1 MKKILVTGANGQ
13 LGQCLQKISSQFEEF
28 EFIFTDSET
37 LDITNKEEVND
48 FFWQNAPDFCINA
61 AAYTAVDLAETDI
74 EKAFLVNADGAEN
87 LAEACAEN
95 NAQFIHVSTDY
106 VFDGENN
113 LAYTEEDFTNP
124 LGVYGA
130 SKLAGDELALE
141 VNPCS
146 VILRTS
152 WVYSEFGKNF
162 VKTML
167 NLFATK
173 DELNIVADQ
182 FGQPTY
188 ANDLAE
194 AIMKIIKSEKITPG
208 IFNFSNLGRISWFDF
223 AEKIAE
229 LSEAKIKLN
238 AIETSQYPT
247 PAKRPK
253 NSVLDLDKISKTY
266 AVPLKPWEESLED
279 CVQILQNN
287 SNEKNLIHIY
297 SII

>member
-74 EKAFLVNADGAEN
+74 EKAFLVNADGTEN

-167 NLFATK
+167 NLFAAK
-173 DELNIVADQ
+173 EELNIVADQ
-182 FGQPTY
+182 FGQPTN

-229 LSEAKIKLN
+229 LSDAKIKLN

-253 NSVLDLDKISKTY
+253 NSVLDLEKISKTY
-266 AVPLKPWEESLED
+266 AIQLKPWEESLED

-287 SNEKNLIHIY
+287 
-297 SII
+297 

>member
-173 DELNIVADQ
+173 EELSIVADQ
-182 FGQPTY
+182 FGQPTN

-266 AVPLKPWEESLED
+266 AVPLKPWEESIED

-287 SNEKNLIHIY
+287 
-297 SII
+297 

>member
-61 AAYTAVDLAETDI
+61 AAYTAVDLAETDV
-74 EKAFLVNADGAEN
+74 EKAFLVNADGTEN

-113 LAYTEEDFTNP
+113 LSYTEEDFTNP

-173 DELNIVADQ
+173 EELSIVADQ
-182 FGQPTY
+182 FGQPTN

-229 LSEAKIKLN
+229 LSDAKIKLN

-266 AVPLKPWEESLED
+266 AVQLKPWEESLEG

-287 SNEKNLIHIY
+287 
-297 SII
+297 

>member
-37 LDITNKEEVND
+37 LDITIKEEVND

-61 AAYTAVDLAETDI
+61 AAYTAVDLAETDV

-87 LAEACAEN
+87 LAEACSEN

-182 FGQPTY
+182 FGQPTN

-194 AIMKIIKSEKITPG
+194 TIMKIIKSEKITPG

-266 AVPLKPWEESLED
+266 AIQLKPWEESLEE

-287 SNEKNLIHIY
+287 
-297 SII
+297 

>member
-173 DELNIVADQ
+173 EELSIVADQ
-182 FGQPTY
+182 FGQPTN

-229 LSEAKIKLN
+229 LSDAKIKLN

-266 AVPLKPWEESLED
+266 AIQLKPWEESIED

-287 SNEKNLIHIY
+287 
-297 SII
+297 

>member
-61 AAYTAVDLAETDI
+61 AAYTAVDLAETDV

-87 LAEACAEN
+87 LAEACSEN

-173 DELNIVADQ
+173 EELSIVADQ
-182 FGQPTY
+182 FGQPTN

-229 LSEAKIKLN
+229 LSDAKIKLN

-287 SNEKNLIHIY
+287 
-297 SII
+297 

>member
-74 EKAFLVNADGAEN
+74 EKAFLVNADGTEN

-167 NLFATK
+167 SLFATK

-182 FGQPTY
+182 FGQPTN

-287 SNEKNLIHIY
+287 
-297 SII
+297 

>member
-74 EKAFLVNADGAEN
+74 EKAFLVNADGTEN

-167 NLFATK
+167 NFFATK
-173 DELNIVADQ
+173 EELNIVADQ
-182 FGQPTY
+182 FGQPTN

-266 AVPLKPWEESLED
+266 AIQLKPWEESLED

-287 SNEKNLIHIY
+287 
-297 SII
+297 

>member
-28 EFIFTDSET
+28 DFIFTDSET

-61 AAYTAVDLAETDI
+61 AAYTAVDLAETEV
-74 EKAFLVNADGAEN
+74 EKAFLVNADGTEN

-182 FGQPTY
+182 FGQPTN

-229 LSEAKIKLN
+229 LSDAKIKLN

-266 AVPLKPWEESLED
+266 AIQLKPWEESLED

-287 SNEKNLIHIY
+287 
-297 SII
+297 

>member
-74 EKAFLVNADGAEN
+74 EKAFLVNADGTEN

-173 DELNIVADQ
+173 EELNIVADQ
-182 FGQPTY
+182 FGQPTN

-266 AVPLKPWEESLED
+266 GVQLKPWEESLED
-279 CVQILQNN
+279 CIQILQNN
-287 SNEKNLIHIY
+287 
-297 SII
+297 

>member
-173 DELNIVADQ
+173 EELSIVADQ
-182 FGQPTY
+182 FGQPTN

-223 AEKIAE
+223 AKKIAE

-266 AVPLKPWEESLED
+266 AIQLKPWEESLEG

-287 SNEKNLIHIY
+287 
-297 SII
+297 

>member
-61 AAYTAVDLAETDI
+61 AAYTAVDLAETEV
-74 EKAFLVNADGAEN
+74 EKAFLVNSDGTEN

-113 LAYTEEDFTNP
+113 LVYTEEDFTNP

-141 VNPCS
+141 VNPYS

-182 FGQPTY
+182 FGQPTN

-229 LSEAKIKLN
+229 LSDAKIKLN

-266 AVPLKPWEESLED
+266 AIQLKPWEESLED

-287 SNEKNLIHIY
+287 
-297 SII
+297 

>member
-74 EKAFLVNADGAEN
+74 EKAFLVNADGTEN

-167 NLFATK
+167 SLFATK
-173 DELNIVADQ
+173 EELSIVADQ
-182 FGQPTY
+182 FGQPTN

-253 NSVLDLDKISKTY
+253 NSVLDLGKISKTY
-266 AVPLKPWEESLED
+266 AIQLKPWEESLED

-287 SNEKNLIHIY
+287 
-297 SII
+297 

>member
-1 MKKILVTGANGQ
+1 MMKKILVTGANGQ

-28 EFIFTDSET
+28 EFIFTDSEI

-61 AAYTAVDLAETDI
+61 AAYTAVDLAETEL

-167 NLFATK
+167 NLFAAK
-173 DELNIVADQ
+173 EELNIVADQ
-182 FGQPTY
+182 FGQPTN

-229 LSEAKIKLN
+229 LSDAKIKLN

-266 AVPLKPWEESLED
+266 AIQLKPWEESLED

-287 SNEKNLIHIY
+287 
-297 SII
+297 

>member
-74 EKAFLVNADGAEN
+74 EKAFLVNADGTEN

-173 DELNIVADQ
+173 EELSIVADQ
-182 FGQPTY
+182 FGQPTN

-229 LSEAKIKLN
+229 LSDAKIKLN
-238 AIETSQYPT
+238 AIETLQYPT

-287 SNEKNLIHIY
+287 
-297 SII
+297 

>member
-37 LDITNKEEVND
+37 LDITIKEEVND

-74 EKAFLVNADGAEN
+74 EKAFLVNADGTEN

-113 LAYTEEDFTNP
+113 LSYTEEDFTNP

-182 FGQPTY
+182 FGQPTN

-229 LSEAKIKLN
+229 LSDAKIKLN

-266 AVPLKPWEESLED
+266 AIQLKPWEESLED

-287 SNEKNLIHIY
+287 
-297 SII
+297 

>member
-61 AAYTAVDLAETDI
+61 AAYTAVDLAETEV
-74 EKAFLVNADGAEN
+74 EKAFLVNADGTEN
-87 LAEACAEN
+87 LAEVCAEN

-182 FGQPTY
+182 FGQPTN

-223 AEKIAE
+223 AEKIAG

-266 AVPLKPWEESLED
+266 AIQLKPWEESLEG

-287 SNEKNLIHIY
+287 
-297 SII
+297 

>member
-13 LGQCLQKISSQFEEF
+13 LGQCLQKISSQFKEF
-28 EFIFTDSET
+28 DFIFTDSET
-37 LDITNKEEVND
+37 LDITDKEEVND

-173 DELNIVADQ
+173 EELSIVADQ
-182 FGQPTY
+182 FGQPTN

-194 AIMKIIKSEKITPG
+194 AIMKIIKSEKVTPG

-229 LSEAKIKLN
+229 LSDAKIKLN

-287 SNEKNLIHIY
+287 
-297 SII
+297 

>member
-13 LGQCLQKISSQFEEF
+13 LGHCLQKISSQFEEF

-74 EKAFLVNADGAEN
+74 EKAFLVNADGTEN

-124 LGVYGA
+124 VGVYGA

-173 DELNIVADQ
+173 EELNIVADQ
-182 FGQPTY
+182 FGQPTN

-194 AIMKIIKSEKITPG
+194 AIMKIIKSGKITPG

-229 LSEAKIKLN
+229 LSDAKIKLN

-266 AVPLKPWEESLED
+266 AIQLKPWEESLED

-287 SNEKNLIHIY
+287 
-297 SII
+297 

>member
-167 NLFATK
+167 SLFATK
-173 DELNIVADQ
+173 EELSIVADQ
-182 FGQPTY
+182 FGQPTN

-229 LSEAKIKLN
+229 LSDAKIKLN

-266 AVPLKPWEESLED
+266 AIQLKSWEESLED

-287 SNEKNLIHIY
+287 
-297 SII
+297 

>member
-74 EKAFLVNADGAEN
+74 EKAFLVNADGTEN

-113 LAYTEEDFTNP
+113 LAYIEEDFTNP

-173 DELNIVADQ
+173 EELSIVADQ
-182 FGQPTY
+182 FGQPTN

-279 CVQILQNN
+279 CIQILQNN
-287 SNEKNLIHIY
+287 
-297 SII
+297 

>member
-61 AAYTAVDLAETDI
+61 AAYTAVDLAETEV

-173 DELNIVADQ
+173 EELSIVADQ
-182 FGQPTY
+182 FGQPTN

-229 LSEAKIKLN
+229 LSDAKIKLN

-253 NSVLDLDKISKTY
+253 NSVLDLEKISKTY
-266 AVPLKPWEESLED
+266 AIQLKPWEESLEG

-287 SNEKNLIHIY
+287 
-297 SII
+297 

>member
-74 EKAFLVNADGAEN
+74 EKAFLVNADGTEN

-167 NLFATK
+167 SLFATK
-173 DELNIVADQ
+173 EELNVVADQ
-182 FGQPTY
+182 FGQPTN

-287 SNEKNLIHIY
+287 
-297 SII
+297 

>member
-1 MKKILVTGANGQ
+1 MMKKILVTGANGQ

-74 EKAFLVNADGAEN
+74 EKAFLVNADGTEN

-173 DELNIVADQ
+173 EELSIVADQ
-182 FGQPTY
+182 FGQPTN

-266 AVPLKPWEESLED
+266 AIQLKPWEESLEG

-287 SNEKNLIHIY
+287 
-297 SII
+297 

>member
-61 AAYTAVDLAETDI
+61 AAYTAVDLAETEV

-167 NLFATK
+167 SLFATK
-173 DELNIVADQ
+173 EELNIVADQ
-182 FGQPTY
+182 FGQPTN

-247 PAKRPK
+247 PATRPK

-266 AVPLKPWEESLED
+266 AIQLKPWEESLED

-287 SNEKNLIHIY
+287 
-297 SII
+297 

>member
-74 EKAFLVNADGAEN
+74 EKAFLVNADGTEN

-173 DELNIVADQ
+173 EELNIVADQ
-182 FGQPTY
+182 FGQPTN

-194 AIMKIIKSEKITPG
+194 AIMKIIKSGKITPG

-229 LSEAKIKLN
+229 LSDAKIKLN

-266 AVPLKPWEESLED
+266 GVQLKPWEESLEG

-287 SNEKNLIHIY
+287 
-297 SII
+297 

>member
-74 EKAFLVNADGAEN
+74 EKAFLVNADGTEN

-167 NLFATK
+167 NLFAAK
-173 DELNIVADQ
+173 EELNIVADQ
-182 FGQPTY
+182 FGQPTN

-194 AIMKIIKSEKITPG
+194 AIMKIIKSEKISPG

-247 PAKRPK
+247 PATRPK

-266 AVPLKPWEESLED
+266 AIQLKPWEESLED

-287 SNEKNLIHIY
+287 
-297 SII
+297 

>member
-173 DELNIVADQ
+173 EELSIVADQ
-182 FGQPTY
+182 FGQPTN

-229 LSEAKIKLN
+229 LSDAKIKLN

-266 AVPLKPWEESLED
+266 AIQLKPLEESIED

-287 SNEKNLIHIY
+287 
-297 SII
+297 

>member
-61 AAYTAVDLAETDI
+61 AAYTAVDLAETEV
-74 EKAFLVNADGAEN
+74 EKAFLVNADGTEN

-113 LAYTEEDFTNP
+113 LAYTEEDFTNT

-167 NLFATK
+167 NLFSTK
-173 DELNIVADQ
+173 EELNIVADQ
-182 FGQPTY
+182 FGQPTN

-194 AIMKIIKSEKITPG
+194 AIMKIIKSGKITPG

-266 AVPLKPWEESLED
+266 GIQLKPWEESLED

-287 SNEKNLIHIY
+287 
-297 SII
+297 

>member
-61 AAYTAVDLAETDI
+61 AAYTAVDLAETDV
-74 EKAFLVNADGAEN
+74 EKAFLVNADGTEN

-113 LAYTEEDFTNP
+113 LSYTEEDFTNP

-167 NLFATK
+167 SLFATK
-173 DELNIVADQ
+173 EELSIVADQ
-182 FGQPTY
+182 FGQPTN

-266 AVPLKPWEESLED
+266 AIQLKPWEESLEG

-287 SNEKNLIHIY
+287 
-297 SII
+297 

>member
-37 LDITNKEEVND
+37 LDITIKEEVND

-61 AAYTAVDLAETDI
+61 AAYTAVDLAETDV

-87 LAEACAEN
+87 LAEACSEN

-182 FGQPTY
+182 FGQPTN

-223 AEKIAE
+223 AEKIAG

-266 AVPLKPWEESLED
+266 AIQLKPWEESLED

-287 SNEKNLIHIY
+287 
-297 SII
+297 

>member
-1 MKKILVTGANGQ
+1 MMKKILVTGANGQ

-28 EFIFTDSET
+28 EFIFTDSEI

-61 AAYTAVDLAETDI
+61 AAYTAVDLAETEL

-167 NLFATK
+167 NFFATK
-173 DELNIVADQ
+173 EELNIVADQ
-182 FGQPTY
+182 FGQPTN

-194 AIMKIIKSEKITPG
+194 AIIKIIKSEKITPG

-229 LSEAKIKLN
+229 LSDAKIKLN
-238 AIETSQYPT
+238 AIETTKYPT

-266 AVPLKPWEESLED
+266 AIQLKPWEESLED

-287 SNEKNLIHIY
+287 
-297 SII
+297 

>member
-37 LDITNKEEVND
+37 LDITIKEEVND

-61 AAYTAVDLAETDI
+61 AAYTAVDLAETDV
-74 EKAFLVNADGAEN
+74 EKAFLVNADGTEN
-87 LAEACAEN
+87 LAEACSEN

-182 FGQPTY
+182 FGQPTN

-223 AEKIAE
+223 AEKIAG

-253 NSVLDLDKISKTY
+253 NSVLDLDKIFKTY
-266 AVPLKPWEESLED
+266 AIQLKPWEESLEG

-287 SNEKNLIHIY
+287 
-297 SII
+297 

>member
-37 LDITNKEEVND
+37 LDITIKEEVND

-61 AAYTAVDLAETDI
+61 AAYTAVDLAETDV

-182 FGQPTY
+182 FGQPTN

-223 AEKIAE
+223 AEKIAG

-266 AVPLKPWEESLED
+266 AIQLKPWEESLEG

-287 SNEKNLIHIY
+287 
-297 SII
+297 

>member
-130 SKLAGDELALE
+130 SKLAGDALALE

-173 DELNIVADQ
+173 EELSIVADQ
-182 FGQPTY
+182 FGQPTN

-229 LSEAKIKLN
+229 LSDAKIKLN

-287 SNEKNLIHIY
+287 
-297 SII
+297 